1 LEDKN
6 LKIKHIMNTRI
17 AQIRKQSRE
26 AIPSLSVERAQLIT
40 QYYKSSRARQ
50 VSVPMRRA
58 QAFYHFMEHKRLCY
72 NPGELII
79 GERGPSP
86 KAVPTYPEITVH
98 SLEDLETLHNRS
110 KVSYKSDEAMRRVYA
125 EEIIPFWQ
133 GSSNR
138 DKIFANLDKEWL
150 AAYEAGIFTEFQE
163 QRAPGHTVLGN
174 RMFHKGFLDLKKE
187 ISKSIQSLDYYHDP
201 EAYSKHEELKAME
214 VAADSIM
221 LYAQRNHDFLID
233 LANHE
238 TEEDRKIELMEMAQI
253 CKQVPAHAPTTFHE
267 ALQHYWFIHLGVI
280 SEVNPWDSFN
290 PGRLDQ
296 HLYPFYVRETTA
308 GTLTVDRAK
317 ELLSSFWVKFN
328 NHPAPPKIGITAK
341 ESSTYT
347 DFALINLGGVKS
359 DGSDAV
365 NELSYL
371 ILDVVEEMRLLQ
383 PSSMIQVSKKN
394 PDRFIRRAAQII
406 GTGFG
411 QPSIFNTDAIV
422 QELLNQG
429 KSLEDARNG
438 GASGCVETGAFGTE
452 CYILTGYFNLV
463 KVLDVTLHNGVDP
476 ITGKTIGPETGRAD
490 EMRSFDE
497 LIRAFDRQLRHFI
510 DIKIKGNNLIDRIF
524 AENIP
529 VPFLSLVI
537 DDCIVNGKDYNN
549 GGARYNT
556 SYIQG
561 VGLGSITDILTS
573 IRYHVFE
580 KKSLSMNN
588 LLEATQLNFEHMETM
603 RNTLLN
609 HTPKYGNDDD
619 YADEQATLVF
629 NLFHDAVD
637 GRPTTKGGHY
647 RINML
652 PTTSHVYFGSV
663 TGATAD
669 GRLAYKPLSEGISPV
684 QGADR
689 NGPTAVICSAAKIDH
704 LKTGGTLLNQKLNPD
719 LFSSDKGKDVV
730 LHLVRSYFRM
740 DGHHIQFNVVT
751 AKTLREAQ
759 LHPENHKDLIVRVA
773 GYSDYFN
780 HLSESLQDEIIAR
793 TMQAPTSFYP

>member
-1 LEDKN
+1 
-6 LKIKHIMNTRI
+6 MNSRI
-17 AQIRKQSRE
+17 AQLRKQSRE
-26 AIPSLSVERAQLIT
+26 AIPTLSAERALLVT
-40 QYYKSSRARQ
+40 EYYKSNRSRQ

-58 QAFYHFMEHKRLCY
+58 EAFRHFMQHKQLCH

-86 KAVPTYPEITVH
+86 KAVPTYPEITLH
-98 SLEDLETLHNRS
+98 SLEDLQTLHDRP
-110 KVSYKSDEAMRRVYA
+110 KVSYKSDESMRQVYRD
-125 EEIIPFWQ
+125 EIIPFWE

-138 DKIFANLDKEWL
+138 DKIFAHLDADWKN
-150 AAYEAGIFTEFQE
+150 AYEAGIFTEFQE

-174 RMFHKGFLDLKKE
+174 KMFQKGFLDLKKE
-187 ISKSIQSLDYYHDP
+187 IADTIESLDYLNDP
-201 EAYSKHEELKAME
+201 EAYAKNEELKAMD
-214 VAADSIM
+214 VAADAII
-221 LYAQRNHDFLID
+221 LYARRNHDLLIS
-233 LANHE
+233 LAKTE
-238 TEEDRKIELMEMAQI
+238 TDENRQIELMEMARI
-253 CKQVPAHAPTTFHE
+253 CQHVPAHAPATFHE

-296 HLYPFYVRETTA
+296 HLYPFFEREIKS
-308 GTLTVDRAK
+308 GSLTEERAR
-317 ELLSSFWVKFN
+317 ELLCSFWVKFN
-328 NHPAPPKIGITAK
+328 NHPAPPKIGVTAK

-347 DFALINLGGVKS
+347 DFALINLGGVKT

-365 NELSYL
+365 NSLTYL
-371 ILDVVEEMRLLQ
+371 ILDVIEEMRLLQ
-383 PSSMIQVSKKN
+383 PSSMVQVSKKN
-394 PDRFIRRAAQII
+394 PDRLIRRAAQIV

-429 KSLEDARNG
+429 KTLEDARNG

-452 CYILTGYFNLV
+452 SYILTGYFNLV
-463 KVLDVTLHNGVDP
+463 KVLEITLNNGVDP
-476 ITGKTIGPETGRAD
+476 LSGKTIGLKTGKIV
-490 EMRSFDE
+490 EMKTFDE
-497 LIRAFDRQLRHFI
+497 LIHAFDQQLRHFI
-510 DIKIKGNNLIDRIF
+510 NIKIKGSNIIDQIF

-537 DDCIVNGKDYNN
+537 DDCIASGKDYNN

-561 VGLGSITDILTS
+561 VGLGSITDILTG
-573 IRYHVFE
+573 IRVHVFD
-580 KKSLSMNN
+580 KQDISMEE
-588 LLEATQLNFEHMETM
+588 LLEATAQNFDQKESL
-603 RNTLLN
+603 RNILLN
-609 HTPKYGNDDD
+609 HTPKFGNDD
-619 YADEQATLVF
+619 YLADEQATLVF
-629 NLFHDAVD
+629 NLFHAAVD
-637 GRPTTKGGHY
+637 GRPNTKGGHY
-647 RINML
+647 RINLL

-669 GRLAYKPLSEGISPV
+669 GRLAFKPLSEGISPV

-689 NGPTAVICSAAKIDH
+689 HGPTAVINSAAKIDH

-719 LFSSDKGKDVV
+719 LFTTDKGKDVV
-730 LHLVRSYFRM
+730 LHLVRTYFRM

-751 AKTLREAQ
+751 EKTLREAQ
-759 LHPENHKDLIVRVA
+759 KHPEDHKDLIVRVA

-780 HLSESLQDEIIAR
+780 HLSEALQEEIIAR
-793 TMQAPTSFYP
+793 TMQEGS